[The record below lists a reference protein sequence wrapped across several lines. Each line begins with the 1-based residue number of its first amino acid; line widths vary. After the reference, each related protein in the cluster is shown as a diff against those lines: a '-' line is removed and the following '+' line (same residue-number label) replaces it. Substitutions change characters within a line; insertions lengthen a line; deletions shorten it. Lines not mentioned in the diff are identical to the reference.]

1 MYNAV
6 PAQVDLPAME
16 REILGLWDREAVFE
30 RTLRGSAD
38 RPLWTFY
45 EGPPTAN
52 GTPGAH
58 HVEAR
63 VFKDIFPRYRTMK
76 GYFVPRQAGWDC
88 HGLPVE
94 LAVERELGFTGK
106 QDIEDYGIAEFNA
119 RCRESVLR
127 HVDEFTQMSTRMGF
141 WVDTDSAYW
150 TMNPEY
156 VQSVWWSLKT
166 IFDARGCSSKI
177 IESLRIAR
185 GAAPG

>member
-1 MYNAV
+1 MYKAV
-6 PAQVDLPAME
+6 PAQIDLPAME
-16 REILGLWDREAVFE
+16 HQILQLWDSESVFE
-30 RTLRGSAD
+30 RSVSQAAG

-94 LAVERELGFTGK
+94 LAVEREWGFNGK

-119 RCRESVLR
+119 LR
-127 HVDEFTQMSTRMGF
+127 SGPTRPRSSRRPLLSTMRHRAQRSRIG
-141 WVDTDSAYW
+141 
-150 TMNPEY
+150 
-156 VQSVWWSLKT
+156 
-166 IFDARGCSSKI
+166 AR
-177 IESLRIAR
+177 LRNR
-185 GAAPG
+185 GRPLGVCPLPDHLR

>member
-16 REILGLWDREAVFE
+16 RAILDLWDREAVFE
-30 RTLRGSAD
+30 LTLQGSAD

-88 HGLPVE
+88 HGLPG
-94 LAVERELGFTGK
+94 RTGRRTRTRF
-106 QDIEDYGIAEFNA
+106 QRQAGH
-119 RCRESVLR
+119 RGLR
-127 HVDEFTQMSTRMGF
+127 HCGVQRTMPRVGPAPRRRIHPNEHPDGLLGRYGFGLLDDESRLHPKR
-141 WVDTDSAYW
+141 VVV
-150 TMNPEY
+150 P
-156 VQSVWWSLKT
+156 
-166 IFDARGCSSKI
+166 
-177 IESLRIAR
+177 
-185 GAAPG
+185 